1 MTTLLKRAEKA
12 LKSAGAYTPERAE
25 KLATSAALR
34 AENQEAYVASA
45 AYRAGI
51 DAWRGRLR
59 AKAAEEARVA
69 DERARL
75 LAAEQDRQQRTAVA
89 AEAYR
94 VCREVPGQAQNVRA
108 FMALAVDF
116 ETYDNYC
123 RRSGGVRRD
132 AAYQRVR
139 RGALAL
145 EAYASDEVATWV
157 RERARAWK
165 R

>member
-1 MTTLLKRAEKA
+1 MPTLLKRAEKA
-12 LKSAGAYTPERAE
+12 LRNAGAYTPERAE
-25 KLATSAALR
+25 KLATNAALR

-45 AYRAGI
+45 AYRAGL

-69 DERARL
+69 DERAAA

-123 RRSGGVRRD
+123 RRAGVRRD

-139 RGALAL
+139 RGAIAL

>member
-1 MTTLLKRAEKA
+1 MTTLLLRAEKA
-12 LKSAGAYTPERAE
+12 LKNAGAYTPERAE
-25 KLATSAALR
+25 KLAISAALR
-34 AENQEAYVASA
+34 AEKQEAYIASA

-51 DAWRGRLR
+51 DVWRAGLR
-59 AKAAEEARVA
+59 AKAAEAARTEAEKA
-69 DERARL
+69 AA
-75 LAAEQDRQQRTAVA
+75 LAAEQDRQQRVAVA
-89 AEAYR
+89 AEAAR
-94 VCREVPGQAQNVRA
+94 VCREVPSQAQNVRA
-108 FMALAVDF
+108 FMALVVNF

-123 RRSGGVRRD
+123 RRSGIKRE

-145 EAYASDEVATWV
+145 EAYATPEVATWV